1 MEGIDLGSVKSF
13 VDTLWVIDCAILVF
27 IMQAGFMCM
36 ETGLSRH
43 KNSINVALKNAADF
57 GVAVVIF
64 WIFGFGLMFGKS
76 FNGLFGT
83 DLFFFKTTNA
93 EYMTYFVFQ
102 AMFVA
107 TAATIVSGAVAERM
121 KFNGYL
127 IITLLATGIIY
138 PIVGHW
144 AWSSSYLNNID
155 ASRQLL
161 VVTGQIKS
169 TGWLTDI
176 GFVDFAG
183 STIVH
188 SVGGWIA
195 FAAVLILGP
204 RIGKYSEAN
213 KGKFTGSSF
222 PLAVLGTLILWFGWF
237 GFNGGSN
244 GAMDEAVPLILI
256 NTFLAAAFG
265 LLTGLG
271 ISFALFKKP
280 DPYYIILGPLA
291 GLVAITAGCNSMT
304 SVTSIF
310 VGIIGAII
318 AIFVNELLNK
328 YEIDDVVGAVPVH
341 LAAGIWGTLAV
352 GFFSDLEILGTDLTR
367 FEQIKAQI
375 IGVVS
380 IGAFSFLGSYFLLKI
395 LNNFYPLR
403 VSPLHEELGLNIAE
417 HNATSVEHDLI
428 KILEKQSDSGDLT
441 IRGPQD
447 PFTAGGV
454 IGLYYNKLMNK
465 LEYTE
470 AEKKKW
476 RDRISKE
483 VELAVKVQENF
494 LPKRNL
500 ENYPVQGI
508 NIAAREVSGDFF
520 SFYPHNDSI
529 YFIIADVAGK
539 GIHAGMV
546 MAKAS
551 TLFEIMSRDKVDPDE
566 MMMHMNNDL
575 FTTKTGGMFVT
586 SILGEYNL
594 ITDEIKWVN
603 GGHQPAVI
611 RSDDGKYNT
620 FESNSPPMGVIMQKN
635 KTAYKMEKTKLNG
648 DRFYVFTD
656 GLSESENETGEEI
669 GIEGSIKIIE
679 KNFNKDLKKQ
689 LSQITENVLNISGKN
704 KLHDDLTIIG
714 IGK

>member
-1 MEGIDLGSVKSF
+1 MENMDLESVKSF

-36 ETGLSRH
+36 ETGLSRY

-76 FNGLFGT
+76 YNGIIGT
-83 DLFFFKTTNA
+83 DLFFFKTNVA

-107 TAATIVSGAVAERM
+107 TAATIISGAVAERM

-127 IITLLATGIIY
+127 IITILATGIIY

-144 AWSSSYLNNID
+144 AWSSSYLNNMD
-155 ASRQLL
+155 PVNQLL
-161 VVTGQIKS
+161 TVTNEIKT

-195 FAAVLILGP
+195 LSAVLILGP
-204 RIGKYSEAN
+204 RIGKYSDSN
-213 KGKFTGSSF
+213 RGKFTGSSF

-244 GAMDEAVPLILI
+244 GAMDETVPLILI
-256 NTFLAAAFG
+256 NTFLAASFG
-265 LLTGLG
+265 LLTGLS
-271 ISFALFKKP
+271 ISFILFKKP
-280 DPYYIILGPLA
+280 EPYYIILGPLA

-304 SVTSIF
+304 SVVSIF

-318 AIFVNELLNK
+318 AIIVNEILNK
-328 YEIDDVVGAVPVH
+328 FEIDDVVGAVPVH
-341 LAAGIWGTLAV
+341 LAAGVWGTLAV
-352 GFFSDLEILGTDLTR
+352 GFFSDLEILGTELNR
-367 FEQIKAQI
+367 FEQIKAQF
-375 IGVVS
+375 IGVIS
-380 IGAFSFLGSYFLLKI
+380 IGLFSFLGSFIILKI
-395 LNNFYPLR
+395 LNHFYPLR
-403 VSPLHEELGLNIAE
+403 VSPLQEELGLNIAE

-428 KILEKQSDSGDLT
+428 SILDKQSQSGDLT

-454 IGLYYNKLMNK
+454 IGLYYNKLMSK
-465 LEYTE
+465 LETSE
-470 AEKKKW
+470 LEKEKW
-476 RDRISKE
+476 RNRISNE
-483 VELAVKVQENF
+483 IQLAVKVQENF

-500 ENYPVQGI
+500 ENYPVHGI
-508 NIAAREVSGDFF
+508 NLAAREVSGDFF
-520 SFYPHNDSI
+520 SFYPHNDSV

-539 GIHAGMV
+539 GVHAGMV

-566 MMMHMNNDL
+566 MIYHMNNDL
-575 FTTKTGGMFVT
+575 FLTKTGGMFVT
-586 SILGEYNL
+586 SILGYYNT
-594 ITDEIKWVN
+594 ITDEIRWVN
-603 GGHQPAVI
+603 GGHQPALLRDNNGNYEQI
-611 RSDDGKYNT
+611 
-620 FESNSPPMGVIMQKN
+620 ESKSPPMGVITQKN
-635 KTAYKMEKTKLNG
+635 KSNYVINKTKLNG
-648 DRFYVFTD
+648 KRFYAFTD
-656 GLSESENETGEEI
+656 GLSESLNSNGEEI
-669 GIEGSIKIIE
+669 GIDGSIKIIE
-679 KNFNKDLKKQ
+679 KNFNKDISKQ
-689 LSQITENVLNISGKN
+689 LSNIAKDVEKTSGEK
-704 KLHDDLTIIG
+704 KLSDDLTIIA

>member
-1 MEGIDLGSVKSF
+1 MAQEVIEKLTSNI
-13 VDTLWVIDCAILVF
+13 DTLWVIDCAILVF

-36 ETGLSRH
+36 ETGLSRY

-57 GVAVVIF
+57 GVSVVIF
-64 WIFGFGLMFGKS
+64 WIFGFGIMFGTS
-76 FNGLFGT
+76 YNGFFGT
-83 DLFFFKTTNA
+83 DLFFFKTEKA

-107 TAATIVSGAVAERM
+107 TAATIISGAVAERM

-127 IITLLATGIIY
+127 IMTVLATGVIY
-138 PIVGHW
+138 PVVGHW
-144 AWSSSYLNNID
+144 AWSSSYL
-155 ASRQLL
+155 
-161 VVTGQIKS
+161 TGSVKS
-169 TGWLTDI
+169 TGWLSDL
-176 GFVDFAG
+176 GFIDFAG

-195 FAAVLILGP
+195 LAAVIILGP

-265 LLTGLG
+265 LLTGLT
-271 ISFALFKKP
+271 ISYFKYKKP
-280 DPYYIILGPLA
+280 DPFYIILGPLA

-304 SVTSIF
+304 SVISIL

-318 AIFVNELLNK
+318 AIIVNETLNNF
-328 YEIDDVVGAVPVH
+328 EIDDVVGAVPVH

-352 GFFSDLEILGTDLTR
+352 GIFGDLNILDTGLDRFS
-367 FEQIKAQI
+367 QIKIQL
-375 IGVVS
+375 IGIVS
-380 IGAFSFLGSYFLLKI
+380 IGLFTFVSSYTVLSLVNK
-395 LNNFYPLR
+395 FYPLR
-403 VSPLHEELGLNIAE
+403 VSPVQEELGLNIAE
-417 HNATSVEHDLI
+417 HNAVSVEHDLI
-428 KILEKQSDSGDLT
+428 SILDKQSESGDLK

-454 IGLYYNKLMNK
+454 IGLYYNKLMSK
-465 LEYTE
+465 LETSE
-470 AEKKKW
+470 EEKNKW
-476 RDRISKE
+476 RERISKE
-483 VELAVKVQENF
+483 VKLAVKVQENF

-500 ENYPVQGI
+500 KNYPVQGI

-520 SFYPHNDSI
+520 SFYPHNDSV

-551 TLFEIMSRDKVDPDE
+551 TLFEIMSRDKVDVDE
-566 MMMHMNNDL
+566 IAFHMNNDL
-575 FTTKTGGMFVT
+575 YLTKTSGMFVT
-586 SILGEYNL
+586 SIIGNYNL
-594 ITDEIKWVN
+594 ITGEISWVN
-603 GGHQPAVI
+603 AGHQPALI
-611 RSDDGKYNT
+611 RDKSGNFEE
-620 FESNSPPMGVIMQKN
+620 FESKSPPLGVVIQ
-635 KTAYKMEKTKLNG
+635 KTKSNYSINKINLNSN
-648 DRFYVFTD
+648 RLYAFTD
-656 GLSESENETGEEI
+656 GLSESLDENNQEI
-669 GIEGSIKIIE
+669 GIEGSKKVINNNFSKNVNDELNNITKEITDSSKIK
-679 KNFNKDLKKQ
+679 K
-689 LSQITENVLNISGKN
+689 LS
-704 KLHDDLTIIG
+704 DDLTIVV